1 MNVPMRGCRI
11 VFLFNSLFCNEMPIR
26 FFLLLFTLVLTLT
39 SCNKDDVIEDSSLRP
54 EIILDSDTGVYT
66 VKTGCELT
74 ISPTV
79 ENAAGASYSWII
91 DDEVVGT
98 GPALTVKYD
107 EVQEVYVT
115 FRVVTPGGR
124 AEADLRID
132 VVQSAPPVISLI
144 IPEGGIKV
152 LPNTDYEI
160 VPDFGNAD
168 DDFSC
173 RWLID
178 GKEVGSG
185 PTYTFREAA
194 LGAYTVTVEAT
205 NADGSTSRDIVI
217 EVVSELPVKAWFNG
231 PLHFSSSDE
240 RSAVAGRPTY
250 LQVLTQYIASPEY
263 IWKVNGVRADCD
275 TDVFSFIPDRAGRY
289 TVTVSV
295 TDQSADVTATAEI
308 TVVAYSSQGAMRPAG
323 AGSSRYSDK
332 VYEFLPGPG
341 QFIGLTGTAGGYS
354 GNEITPQLANDFAQ
368 SRLDSKLFL
377 SLGAFGGYV
386 VVGFDHSIKSGTAE
400 YDFAIGG
407 NAFDDSSEPG
417 IVWVMQDT
425 NGNGLPDDE
434 WFELRG
440 SETGQ
445 PSTLQNYSV
454 TYYRPGG
461 DGMNV
466 KWTDSEGNSG
476 TVDFLSKY
484 HAQPSYYP
492 AWLSASS
499 YTLRGTRLAPN
510 NTRNPVTGFWINH
523 SYGWGYADNYGSD
536 KLTGGD
542 GSDGTN
548 QRTGFKL
555 SNAMLPDGT
564 AVSLSHI
571 DFIKVQTAVNTKSGQ
586 LGESSSEIFFFQD
599 LSL

>member
-1 MNVPMRGCRI
+1 M
-11 VFLFNSLFCNEMPIR
+11 SIR
-26 FFLLLFTLVLTLT
+26 NFLLFLTLALAMT
-39 SCNKDDVIEDSSLRP
+39 SCNKDDVIEDNASKP
-54 EIILDSDTGVYT
+54 VITLDSDTGVYT
-66 VKTGCELT
+66 VKTGSELT
-74 ISPTV
+74 IHPTV
-79 ENAAGASYSWII
+79 ENAADASFAWII
-91 DDEVVGT
+91 DDEVAGT
-98 GPALTVKYD
+98 GPELTVRYD

-115 FRVVTPGGR
+115 FRVVTPRGR

-132 VVQSAPPVISLI
+132 VVQSAPPVISLTV
-144 IPEGGIKV
+144 PEGGIKV
-152 LPNTDYEI
+152 LPGTDYEI

-173 RWLID
+173 RWLMNGED
-178 GKEVGSG
+178 AGSG
-185 PTYTFREAA
+185 LTYTFREDI
-194 LGAYTVTVEAT
+194 LGTYTVTVEAT
-205 NADGSTSRDIVI
+205 NADGTSSRDITI
-217 EVVSELPVKAWFNG
+217 EVVSELPVKAYFSG

-250 LQVLTQYIASPEY
+250 LEVLTEYISTPEY
-263 IWKVNGVRADCD
+263 TWEVNGVTADCD
-275 TDVFSFIPDRAGRY
+275 SRIFSFTPDKAGRY
-289 TVTVSV
+289 DVRVKA
-295 TDQSADVTATAEI
+295 TDKSSGISAEAEI
-308 TVVAYSSQGAMRPAG
+308 TVVAYNSQGAIRPAG

-341 QFIGLTGTAGGYS
+341 QFIGLTGASGGYT
-354 GNEITPQLANDFAQ
+354 GNETTPQLANEFAEK
-368 SRLDSKLFL
+368 RLKNKLFL
-377 SLGAFGGYV
+377 SLGAFGGYI
-386 VVGFDHSIKSGTAE
+386 VVGFDHSLKPGAAE

-407 NAFDDSSEPG
+407 NAFNDSSEPG

-440 SETGQ
+440 SETGS

-461 DGMNV
+461 NGMNV
-466 KWTDSEGNSG
+466 KWVDSEGNSG
-476 TVDFLSKY
+476 FVDYLSKY
-484 HAQPSYYP
+484 HGQPSYYP
-492 AWLSASS
+492 SWVTESS

-510 NTRNPVTGFWINH
+510 NTHNDVTGFWINH
-523 SYGWGYADNYGSD
+523 CYGWGYADNYGSD

-542 GSDGTN
+542 ASDGAN
-548 QRTGFKL
+548 QRTGFKI

-586 LGESSSEIFFFQD
+586 LGESSSEVFFFQD